1 MLKIDLTVKNYLHAI
16 ENVSRGGTLFSF
28 SKVIYIKSEPVFSHL
43 YLLDLRSGQ
52 IINLKWTGFRLLKII
67 YLKNDMGFAI
77 EKSST

>member
-1 MLKIDLTVKNYLHAI
+1 MSLEA
-16 ENVSRGGTLFSF
+16 EPSFSF
-28 SKVIYIKSEPVFSHL
+28 RKVIDIKSDTVFSSHL

-77 EKSST
+77 ERSST